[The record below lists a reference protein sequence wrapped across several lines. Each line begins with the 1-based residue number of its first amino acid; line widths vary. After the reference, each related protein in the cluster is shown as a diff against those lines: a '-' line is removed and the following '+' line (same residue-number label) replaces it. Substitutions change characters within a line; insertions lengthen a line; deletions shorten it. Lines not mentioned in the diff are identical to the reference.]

1 MSGKNFGKLMMM
13 RDSVKENPQHS
24 RKGYQPDYRDMR
36 DYGDEPR
43 NRRYPDTASRTK
55 HTERGMMDDQYDDD
69 YDWPVE
75 RTERTP
81 LLAGGTFWMN
91 RAEPAKRHAR
101 GRYGEEQ
108 MGRYDQEH
116 MAEPFNEA
124 TATEW
129 AKTMIYEDPAVRGP
143 KWTPDQVRPIAE
155 QKGIP
160 ANGEKFWQF
169 YAMMNAMYAD
179 YYKVAEKF
187 GANTTDFYA
196 CMAKAFMDDKDAVD
210 NKTEMYKMYV
220 VK

>member
-13 RDSVKENPQHS
+13 RDSAKENPQHS

-36 DYGDEPR
+36 DYGDDPR
-43 NRRYPDTASRTK
+43 NRRHPDTASRSMR
-55 HTERGMMDDQYDDD
+55 TERGMMDDQYDDD

-75 RTERTP
+75 RSERTP
-81 LLAGGTFWMN
+81 IRAGGTFWMD
-91 RAEPAKRHAR
+91 RAEP
-101 GRYGEEQ
+101 GRNHSRVEYGNET
-108 MGRYDQEH
+108 ML
-116 MAEPFNEA
+116 EPFNEA
-124 TATEW
+124 TAVDWVKSMT
-129 AKTMIYEDPAVRGP
+129 YEDPTVRGA

-160 ANGEKFWQF
+160 SSGEKFWQF

-187 GANTTDFYA
+187 GSNTTDFYA
-196 CMAKAFMDDKDAVD
+196 CMAKAFMDDRDAVD
-210 NKTEMYKMYV
+210 NKVEMYKMYV